1 MVGGR
6 RALSRPAGQGF
17 PARLTA
23 TRTYAMLTHV
33 VLFWTR
39 GGLSAA
45 EYEDFQAGL
54 RSLPSIS
61 SVSAGWVGT
70 PANTTNRPVIDRS
83 YAFALTLR
91 FKDLA
96 AHDAY
101 QIDPAHDAFHAR
113 CEKYWTRVAV
123 YDYDDLSG

>member
-1 MVGGR
+1 
-6 RALSRPAGQGF
+6 
-17 PARLTA
+17 
-23 TRTYAMLTHV
+23 MLTHT
-33 VLFWTR
+33 VLFWTNAD
-39 GGLSAA
+39 LSAV

-54 RSLPSIS
+54 RTLPSIS

-70 PANTTNRPVIDRS
+70 PAATTRPVIDRS

-101 QIDPAHDAFHAR
+101 QVDPVHDAFHAR
-113 CEKYWTRVAV
+113 CEKYWTKVLV
-123 YDYDDLSG
+123 YDSADVNG